1 MRRPTKF
8 GSKGGIEKG
17 NKEWGKV
24 PRGDLRVRSRGRG
37 LSSLRGIPHSMQEVS
52 RVLRGWLLIEYVMV
66 VERET
71 TYGGLAHCGVYSRL
85 DLSLREVLSSNQ

>member
-24 PRGDLRVRSRGRG
+24 PKGDLRARSRSRG

-66 VERET
+66 VEQET

-85 DLSLREVLSSNQ
+85 DLSLREVLSNNQ

>member
-1 MRRPTKF
+1 
-8 GSKGGIEKG
+8 
-17 NKEWGKV
+17 
-24 PRGDLRVRSRGRG
+24 
-37 LSSLRGIPHSMQEVS
+37 MQEVS

-85 DLSLREVLSSNQ
+85 NLSLREVLSSNQ

>member
-17 NKEWGKV
+17 NKEWWKV
-24 PRGDLRVRSRGRG
+24 LRGDLRARSRDKG
-37 LSSLRGIPHSMQEVS
+37 LNSLRGIPHSMQEVS

-71 TYGGLAHCGVYSRL
+71 TYGGLAHCEVYSRL
-85 DLSLREVLSSNQ
+85 DLSLKEVLSSNH

>member
-24 PRGDLRVRSRGRG
+24 PRGDLRVRSRGKG
-37 LSSLRGIPHSMQEVS
+37 LSNLRGIPHSMQEVS

-66 VERET
+66 VEQET
-71 TYGGLAHCGVYSRL
+71 IYGGLAHYEAHNRL
-85 DLSLREVLSSNQ
+85 DISLREVLSNNQ